1 MINFNDITRENIR
14 EHKSHWQQIHDHPC
28 RILMVRSSG
37 SGKANALLNLI
48 SHQPDIDKIYLC
60 PKNRYEA
67 KYQFFINKLK
77 GVGLKHCNDSK
88 AFIEYS
94 NDMSDIY
101 ENIEQYNPYKER
113 KILNVFN
120 DMITGMLSDNKKVQQ
135 IVVLIFV
142 RVRKLNIS
150 LLFITKYYFAVP
162 KNVRLNSTY

>member
-1 MINFNDITRENIR
+1 
-14 EHKSHWQQIHDHPC
+14 
-28 RILMVRSSG
+28 
-37 SGKANALLNLI
+37 
-48 SHQPDIDKIYLC
+48 
-60 PKNRYEA
+60 
-67 KYQFFINKLK
+67 
-77 GVGLKHCNDSK
+77 
-88 AFIEYS
+88 
-94 NDMSDIY
+94 MSDIY

-113 KILNVFN
+113 KMLNVFN

>member
-1 MINFNDITRENIR
+1 MI
-14 EHKSHWQQIHDHPC
+14 
-28 RILMVRSSG
+28 L
-37 SGKANALLNLI
+37 
-48 SHQPDIDKIYLC
+48 
-60 PKNRYEA
+60 
-67 KYQFFINKLK
+67 KL
-77 GVGLKHCNDSK
+77 
-88 AFIEYS
+88 EYS

-113 KILNVFN
+113 KMLNVFN